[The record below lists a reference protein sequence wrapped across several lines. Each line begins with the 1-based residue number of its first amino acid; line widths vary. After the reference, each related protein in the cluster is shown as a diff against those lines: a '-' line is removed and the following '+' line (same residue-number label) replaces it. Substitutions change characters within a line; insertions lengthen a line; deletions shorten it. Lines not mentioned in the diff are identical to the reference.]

1 MLGRKL
7 CQRKALTHTS
17 SEKAMQ
23 QKALPRFFVQD
34 AWRVHCQGQG
44 QRRGRGQGS
53 RKIAA
58 QRLQGVWSMQGAC
71 KEAARKLQ

>member
-1 MLGRKL
+1 MLQGSCNYVARMLHCRKL
-7 CQRKALTHTS
+7 IQRKALTHTS

-34 AWRVHCQGQG
+34 AWRLHGQGQG

-53 RKIAA
+53 RKTVA
-58 QRLQGVWSMQGAC
+58 QRLQ
-71 KEAARKLQ
+71 